1 MVSLK
6 LEQWK
11 KKNRLT
17 TIAEGGWAFFQNH
30 FCKNAPNKSLWIKD
44 FFKPLLASISNSD
57 QTMAANANDD

>member
-30 FCKNAPNKSLWIKD
+30 FCKNAPNKSL
-44 FFKPLLASISNSD
+44 
-57 QTMAANANDD
+57 